1 MVERYFISRSRLIPS
16 QTVLKQLYYKDL
28 NNEFVKHSRKSNYA
42 DSPIFNDA
50 FDERIVTEHFRSAV
64 ADEPITDSMLGL
76 GDMPEL
82 DDPMAILPERQEN
95 LPGIQKP
102 DIQLT
107 PIEPGYLEKKLS
119 FVLEELDMQTGNALR
134 DAAHY
139 VTKVFHVPEVMFKAN
154 DDLECELHYGI
165 IRSLESITTLRSFAW
180 TLAELVLGAGRD
192 MRDVTEADIRK
203 TVEVVMENN
212 LLHYKPDT
220 KYFNTLCSMPLDEG
234 MYIPCQQEY
243 VFFAQE
249 LMPEVR
255 LASLFSLQNE
265 LTQLAPA
272 MKLTYDIL
280 RDLKKGEIMPPKG
293 VLSDTLCAW
302 SAYCFAAG
310 AAFEV
315 SKGPQ
320 MYNYSQ
326 IDR

>member
-1 MVERYFISRSRLIPS
+1 VPDR
-16 QTVLKQLYYKDL
+16 Q
-28 NNEFVKHSRKSNYA
+28 
-42 DSPIFNDA
+42 
-50 FDERIVTEHFRSAV
+50 AV
-64 ADEPITDSMLGL
+64 V
-76 GDMPEL
+76 
-82 DDPMAILPERQEN
+82 
-95 LPGIQKP
+95 PGIQKP

-107 PIEPGYLEKKLS
+107 PVEPGYLEKKLS
-119 FVLEELDMQTGNALR
+119 FVLEDLDPQTGNALR

-165 IRSLESITTLRSFAW
+165 IRSVESITTLRSFAW

-192 MRDVTEADIRK
+192 MRDVNEADIRK
-203 TVEVVMENN
+203 TVETVMENHN
-212 LLHYKPDT
+212 LHYKTGT
-220 KYFNTLCSMPLDEG
+220 KYFNTLCSMPLDDG

-293 VLSDTLCAW
+293 VLFDVLCAW
-302 SAYCFAAG
+302 SAYCFASS